1 MKITTFSAFGSR
13 NYRLFFSG
21 QSVSLI
27 GTWMQKTAVSW
38 IVYSL
43 THSSL
48 MLGLSLLVSQLP
60 SFLFSL
66 VGGVVS
72 DRYNRYRVLL
82 GTQIASMIQAIALAL
97 LVLFVHYTVWEIFTL
112 SAVLGI
118 INAFDVPARQAL
130 VYEMIDDKKDLP
142 NALALNSSMVNLS
155 RLIGPAIAGFVLEKL
170 GDGTCFVLNA
180 LSFVAVII
188 SLLMMRLPRFIE
200 KVHTK
205 NPIEELK
212 EGFAYLKRTP
222 SISYIILMLGLISLL
237 VLPFSTLLP
246 IYARDIFK
254 GTAST
259 FGILDSVIGLGA
271 LCGAIFLASLKPGTN
286 LRKVLAINTLV
297 FGGGLVLFSHEGT
310 YPLALAFAMIAGFGM
325 MSQITVSNTLL
336 QTTADPEMRGR
347 VISFYAMAFFGMQP
361 FGGLIVGTV
370 SKWIGAPDTLLCE
383 GIFALLIGLF
393 HFRYLRKQK
402 KQAAANPPA
411 PQPALQI
418 V

>member
-97 LVLFVHYTVWEIFTL
+97 LVLFVHYTVWEIFAL

-130 VYEMIDDKKDLP
+130 VYERSFLSSIISYTRACRAGTSK
-142 NALALNSSMVNLS
+142 ALIIPS
-155 RLIGPAIAGFVLEKL
+155 
-170 GDGTCFVLNA
+170 TA
-180 LSFVAVII
+180 LSVNI
-188 SLLMMRLPRFIE
+188 S
-200 KVHTK
+200 HT
-205 NPIEELK
+205 
-212 EGFAYLKRTP
+212 
-222 SISYIILMLGLISLL
+222 
-237 VLPFSTLLP
+237 V
-246 IYARDIFK
+246 
-254 GTAST
+254 
-259 FGILDSVIGLGA
+259 
-271 LCGAIFLASLKPGTN
+271 
-286 LRKVLAINTLV
+286 
-297 FGGGLVLFSHEGT
+297 
-310 YPLALAFAMIAGFGM
+310 
-325 MSQITVSNTLL
+325 
-336 QTTADPEMRGR
+336 
-347 VISFYAMAFFGMQP
+347 
-361 FGGLIVGTV
+361 
-370 SKWIGAPDTLLCE
+370 
-383 GIFALLIGLF
+383 
-393 HFRYLRKQK
+393 
-402 KQAAANPPA
+402 
-411 PQPALQI
+411 
-418 V
+418 